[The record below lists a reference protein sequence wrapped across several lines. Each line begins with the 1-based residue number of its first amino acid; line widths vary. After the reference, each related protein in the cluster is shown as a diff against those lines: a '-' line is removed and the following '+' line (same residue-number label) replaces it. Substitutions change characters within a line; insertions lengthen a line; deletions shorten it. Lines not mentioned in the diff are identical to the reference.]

1 MTEHLA
7 KLQDDLESIRAAL
20 KREREAEARG
30 TTRYSR
36 VPGLLA
42 EEQRLLHAIELE
54 QAPRDGAF
62 ELAAMLSQHR
72 HHSVPVLAQ
81 IIREFLS
88 PLASA
93 VEFYQQAYSQPN
105 DCTVAR
111 ADASLSLAEAAERVV
126 SGRFGGDA

>member
-20 KREREAEARG
+20 KCEREAEARG

-62 ELAAMLSQHR
+62 ELAGMLAQHR
-72 HHSVPVLAQ
+72 HHSIPVLAQ

-105 DCTVAR
+105 DGTGAR
-111 ADASLSLAEAAERVV
+111 TDARTGLAEAAEQIVK
-126 SGRFGGDA
+126 GRFGGDA